1 MSANPLLSIEGLTAS
16 VDEKTILHNVNLNVA
31 AGETHVLMGPN
42 GAGKSTLGHLVM
54 GDPVYTVN
62 DGRIVFDGQD
72 ITELTT
78 DKRSRAGL
86 FLSFQAPV
94 EIPGVPLSSF
104 LRASI
109 AGRPGL
115 EMKGKEFRR
124 RVKELAAELN
134 MDTAYLNRELGVGF
148 SGGEKKKVEMLQLL
162 LLQPKLAILDE
173 TDSGLDVDALS
184 TVSHGM
190 DAYRKS
196 CDGSMLIITHNTR
209 ILEHLD
215 VDRVHVMVKGHIVRE
230 DDASLIPWID
240 KNGFET
246 FEREAA
252 EQRAQ
257 AEAAEPQWMLDLR
270 LKSLEIFNRFPDP
283 TWGPSIEGLDMDNI
297 VTYVKPNTDQ
307 KHDWESVPDDIKNTF
322 ERLGIPEAERSYL
335 AGVGA
340 QYDSELVYH
349 NMQDT
354 ASKMGIVYSGIE
366 EALHDPQWEPLIHE
380 KFMTLIPPTDHKFA
394 ALHGAVWSGGSFVYV
409 PKGTKLDFPLQSY
422 FRLNAKGAGQFEHTL
437 IIVEDD
443 ADLHFIEGCS
453 APKYNVANLHAG
465 AVELF
470 VGKRAHLRYST
481 IENWSKN
488 MYNLNT
494 KRARVDEDGDIEWI
508 SGSFG
513 SHVGYLYPMS
523 VLNGRRARSS
533 FTGIT
538 FAGAGQNLDTG
549 CKVVLNAPETSAT
562 VETKGISKSGG
573 IQTFRSSIVA
583 TPKAEGSKAT
593 VSCQSLMLDD
603 QSRSDTIPAMDIR
616 AKNVDI
622 GHEATIGRIGDD
634 KVFYLMSRG
643 ISEEEARTMI
653 VNGFANPVSKE
664 LPLEYAV
671 EMNNLIKLEMEGAIG

>member
-1 MSANPLLSIEGLTAS
+1 MEEKTYVADIDRTVYDIKDDEKDAYKLQAGLTPEIVQKIS
-16 VDEKTILHNVNLNVA
+16 DEKN
-31 AGETHVLMGPN
+31 
-42 GAGKSTLGHLVM
+42 
-54 GDPVYTVN
+54 DPAWMQLFRLQSLQVYN
-62 DGRIVFDGQD
+62 
-72 ITELTT
+72 E
-78 DKRSRAGL
+78 SR
-86 FLSFQAPV
+86 V
-94 EIPGVPLSSF
+94 
-104 LRASI
+104 
-109 AGRPGL
+109 
-115 EMKGKEFRR
+115 
-124 RVKELAAELN
+124 
-134 MDTAYLNRELGVGF
+134 
-148 SGGEKKKVEMLQLL
+148 
-162 LLQPKLAILDE
+162 
-173 TDSGLDVDALS
+173 
-184 TVSHGM
+184 
-190 DAYRKS
+190 
-196 CDGSMLIITHNTR
+196 
-209 ILEHLD
+209 
-215 VDRVHVMVKGHIVRE
+215 
-230 DDASLIPWID
+230 
-240 KNGFET
+240 
-246 FEREAA
+246 
-252 EQRAQ
+252 
-257 AEAAEPQWMLDLR
+257 PQW
-270 LKSLEIFNRFPDP
+270 
-283 TWGPSIEGLDMDNI
+283 GPPIDGLDMDNI
-297 VTYVKPNTDQ
+297 VTYVRPNTKMSAKWSD
-307 KHDWESVPDDIKNTF
+307 VPKDIKDTF
-322 ERLGIPEAERSYL
+322 ERLGIPQAERKSL

-349 NMQDT
+349 NVREEVAAQ
-354 ASKMGIVYSGIE
+354 GVVYTDLESAMHGPYAEMIQK
-366 EALHDPQWEPLIHE
+366 H
-380 KFMTLIPPTDHKFA
+380 FMKLVKPTDHKFA

-409 PKGTKLDFPLQSY
+409 PPGVSVTIPLQSY
-422 FRLNAKGAGQFEHTL
+422 FRLNAPGAGQFEHTL
-437 IIVEDD
+437 IIVDEG
-443 ADLHFIEGCS
+443 AYLHFIEGCS

-523 VLNGRRARSS
+523 VLNGRGARSS

>member
-1 MSANPLLSIEGLTAS
+1 MAKQRTEVADIDRSLYDFKDSEEGFERLAEGLTP
-16 VDEKTILHNVNLNVA
+16 E
-31 AGETHVLMGPN
+31 
-42 GAGKSTLGHLVM
+42 
-54 GDPVYTVN
+54 
-62 DGRIVFDGQD
+62 IV
-72 ITELTT
+72 TEI
-78 DKRSRAGL
+78 SR
-86 FLSFQAPV
+86 
-94 EIPGVPLSSF
+94 
-104 LRASI
+104 
-109 AGRPGL
+109 
-115 EMKGKEFRR
+115 
-124 RVKELAAELN
+124 
-134 MDTAYLNRELGVGF
+134 
-148 SGGEKKKVEMLQLL
+148 
-162 LLQPKLAILDE
+162 
-173 TDSGLDVDALS
+173 
-184 TVSHGM
+184 
-190 DAYRKS
+190 RK
-196 CDGSMLIITHNTR
+196 D
-209 ILEHLD
+209 
-215 VDRVHVMVKGHIVRE
+215 
-230 DDASLIPWID
+230 
-240 KNGFET
+240 
-246 FEREAA
+246 
-252 EQRAQ
+252 
-257 AEAAEPQWMLDLR
+257 EPQWMLEFR
-270 LKSLEIFNRFPDP
+270 LKSLEIYNSFPDP
-283 TWGPSIEGLDMDNI
+283 TWGPSIAGLDMDHI
-297 VTYVKPNTDQ
+297 ATYVKPNTDQ
-307 KHDWESVPDDIKNTF
+307 SATWEDVPDDIKNTF

-366 EALHDPQWEPLIHE
+366 EALHEPRWEELIRE

-409 PKGTKLDFPLQSY
+409 PAGTKLDFPLQSY

-470 VGKRAHLRYST
+470 VGRRAHLRYST

-494 KRARVDEDGDIEWI
+494 KRARVEEDGEIEWI

-523 VLNGRRARSS
+523 VLTGRRARSS

-549 CKVVLNAPETSAT
+549 TKVVMAAPDTRAT
-562 VETKGISKSGG
+562 VETKGISKGGG
-573 IQTFRSSIVA
+573 IQTFRSSIVV
-583 TPKAEGSKAT
+583 TPAAEGAQAT

-603 QSRSDTIPAMDIR
+603 ESRSDTIPAMDVR

-643 ISEEEARTMI
+643 ISEEEARAMI
-653 VNGFANPVSKE
+653 VNGFANPVAKE